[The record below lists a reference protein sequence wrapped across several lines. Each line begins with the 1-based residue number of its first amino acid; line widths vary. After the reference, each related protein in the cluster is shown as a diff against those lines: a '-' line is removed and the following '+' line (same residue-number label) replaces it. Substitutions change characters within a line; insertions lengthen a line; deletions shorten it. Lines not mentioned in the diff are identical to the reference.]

1 MNNEKK
7 TSNIKPAHSFSAKV
21 IIALTTLMCCGL
33 QASAQWHYPSR
44 DIITVASPNG
54 RYYATTTPA
63 RSLDITMLG
72 KTEVFDSRD
81 SQMLYSFPVCLAA
94 GSLFVSN
101 DGRSLLHLMNRDLS
115 PNDEEPRHAHCFT
128 LYRDGNVAK
137 QLTLKELTGCDK
149 RESDCQL
156 YYNVKYNWTPTL
168 GHRDSLISQ
177 RPAFADGD
185 TVFVYTSQHNLLRI
199 HLPSG
204 QIDTLPY
211 EYHSVSYLQ
220 QIAPQHC
227 DKKNFRCPSDYV
239 EEEIR
244 HQFARRMRM
253 VPQGDTYYSAYKYYH
268 ISALL
273 RIGRDGKAEIFSL
286 DNRDS
291 LSEAKIRRV
300 IEGMTYNC
308 DFPDGIDYWYCKLF
322 ESMHKRNKLVA
333 RREGKQQQQREQ
345 EEYQRRLVADS
356 IDGVY
361 IPRNIE
367 DCFTS
372 LDSILWPKDR
382 KGIINET
389 NRDAMSKYHF
399 GLGMWLRNN
408 WGLWAGSRLQT
419 YMEAHGVYHPDN
431 MSGAIL
437 EYYYDH
443 LHSQDSAW
451 RAFDTTLVP
460 PPPPDTATM
469 AVPRYRIADRQLRRV
484 LRNVIKGTTGSEDPE
499 DDEDTKLK
507 RKSYCYISL
516 VDIKA
521 TDTTLFDDI
530 RDLADS
536 AVAVDLQ
543 SSASIPQAL
552 LKLER
557 FEYDYQYRPIYGYI
571 IFRGRYFLLTE
582 QEISPAYFKK
592 TNKSKRYWKP
602 RKYFNYEPFSPKIVY
617 IRHNGKWRL
626 LYEL

>member
-1 MNNEKK
+1 MNNEKT
-7 TSNIKPAHSFSAKV
+7 TSNIKPAHSFRAKA
-21 IIALTTLMCCGL
+21 IIALATLMCCCL
-33 QASAQWHYPSR
+33 QASAQWHSPSR

-63 RSLDITMLG
+63 RSLDITTLG

-81 SQMLYSFPVCLAA
+81 SQMLYSFPVCLAT

-115 PNDEEPRHAHCFT
+115 PNDEEPRHTHCFT
-128 LYRDGNVAK
+128 LYRDGSIAK

-156 YYNVKYNWTPTL
+156 FYNVKYNWTPTL

-220 QIAPQHC
+220 QIAPQRC

-244 HQFARRMRM
+244 HQFAHRMRM

-300 IEGMTYNC
+300 IEGMTFSC
-308 DFPDGIDYWYCKLF
+308 DFPDGIDYWYCKLS
-322 ESMHKRNKLVA
+322 EAMHKRNKLVA
-333 RREGKQQQQREQ
+333 RREGKQQQQRED

-419 YMEAHGVYHPDN
+419 YMKARGVYHPDN

-484 LRNVIKGTTGSEDPE
+484 LRNVINGSTGSEDLE
-499 DDEDTKLK
+499 EDEDTKLK
-507 RKSYCYISL
+507 RKSSCNISL

-521 TDTTLFDDI
+521 TDTALLGFL
-530 RDLADS
+530 RDYIDS
-536 AVAVDLQ
+536 AVVAELQ

-571 IFRGRYFLLTE
+571 KFRGRYFLLTE

-592 TNKSKRYWKP
+592 TNKSKRVWKP
-602 RKYFNYEPFSPKIVY
+602 RKYFNYEPFSPDIVY
-617 IRHNGKWRL
+617 FRHNGKWRL
-626 LYEL
+626 LFEL

>member
-1 MNNEKK
+1 MNNEK
-7 TSNIKPAHSFSAKV
+7 TTAYNKPAHSFRAKA
-21 IIALTTLMCCGL
+21 IIIMTTLMCCSL
-33 QASAQWHYPSR
+33 QASAQWQCTSR

-63 RSLDITMLG
+63 RSLDITTLG

-81 SQMLYSFPVCLAA
+81 SQMLYSFPVCLAV

-101 DGRSLLHLMNRDLS
+101 DGHTLLHLMNRDLS
-115 PNDEEPRHAHCFT
+115 PNDEEPRHTHCFT
-128 LYRDGNVAK
+128 LYHDGNVAK

-149 RESDCQL
+149 RESNCQL
-156 YYNVKYNWTPTL
+156 FYNVKNNWTPTL

-185 TVFVYTSQHNLLRI
+185 TVFVYTSQHTLLRI

-220 QIAPQHC
+220 QIAPQRC

-244 HQFARRMRM
+244 HQFARWMRM

-268 ISALL
+268 ISSLL

-291 LSEAKIRRV
+291 LSEAKIRKV
-300 IEGMTYNC
+300 IEGMTFNC
-308 DFPDGIDYWYCKLF
+308 DFPDGIDHWYCDLF
-322 ESMHKRNKLVA
+322 EAMHKRNKLVA
-333 RREGKQQQQREQ
+333 RCEGKQQQQREQ

-372 LDSILWPKDR
+372 LDSTLWPVVR

-419 YMEAHGVYHPDN
+419 YMEARGVYHPDN

-521 TDTTLFDDI
+521 TDTALFDDI

-543 SSASIPQAL
+543 SSAPIPQAL
-552 LKLER
+552 LELER
-557 FEYDYQYRPIYGYI
+557 YDYYLIYRPFYGYI
-571 IFRGRYFLLTE
+571 KFRGRYFMLTE
-582 QEISPAYFKK
+582 QEISAAYFKK

-602 RKYFNYEPFSPKIVY
+602 QKYFNEPFHPDIVY
-617 IRHNGKWRL
+617 FRHNGKWRL
-626 LYEL
+626 LWM